1 MKPNYFK
8 HVTANAVALKPFPF
22 PSELGME
29 AYLEENAT
37 ILRCQ
42 PNDEIEIIGHEV
54 RITDGE
60 TRGRIDLVARFKNQ
74 DKIAIIELKKELIDE
89 NAIPILRTAKI

>member
-8 HVTANAVALKPFPF
+8 HITANAVALKPFPF

-37 ILRCQ
+37 ILRCR

-54 RITDGE
+54 
-60 TRGRIDLVARFKNQ
+60 
-74 DKIAIIELKKELIDE
+74 
-89 NAIPILRTAKI
+89 

>member
-37 ILRCQ
+37 ILRCR

-54 RITDGE
+54 RIT
-60 TRGRIDLVARFKNQ
+60 RLVAG
-74 DKIAIIELKKELIDE
+74 LIWL
-89 NAIPILRTAKI
+89 PGSRTRTRLPSLN